1 MDNFNSEKLYDL
13 LVQNKFER
21 LTAEEQAIVLQA
33 MSLEEFTALQNLN
46 KAVSGLN
53 QSRKDSIE
61 ELLLDKLPTPKPTKL
76 FWQSTIPI
84 WQAASIL
91 VVTILGQL
99 VLSNSYKKEGGMQTA
114 MIDTVWIEKPI
125 EKRIT
130 DTVFVWS
137 TKNKQLK
144 PKQKEDLQIR
154 QIRNRKSET
163 AQSIIKAPGNLGE
176 HRNRLNSLNLAEDS
190 VLLTIGFVRL

>member
-1 MDNFNSEKLYDL
+1 MDNSNSEKLYEL
-13 LVQNKFER
+13 LVQNEFKN
-21 LTAEEQAIVLQA
+21 LTIEEQAIVLQA
-33 MSLEEFTALQNLN
+33 MSLEEFAALQSLN

-76 FWQSTIPI
+76 FWQNTIPI

-91 VVTILGQL
+91 VVAILGQL

-130 DTVFVWS
+130 DTVFVWPA
-137 TKNKQLK
+137 KNKQLK
-144 PKQKEDLQIR
+144 PKQKLDHQIHPS
-154 QIRNRKSET
+154 INIKSET
-163 AQSIIKAPGNLGE
+163 AQSIKKAPSSIGE

-190 VLLTIGFVRL
+190 VLLNIGFVRL